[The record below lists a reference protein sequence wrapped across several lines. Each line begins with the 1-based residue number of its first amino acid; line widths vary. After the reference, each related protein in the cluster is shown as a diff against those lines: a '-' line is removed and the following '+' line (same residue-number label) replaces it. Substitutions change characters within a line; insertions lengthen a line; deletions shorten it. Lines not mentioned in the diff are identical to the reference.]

1 MNTSAGRAIVAT
13 FWAAALVLIGIAALD
28 CQLMAWRLDASG
40 VRNWTPQDTLIGL
53 AAVCGIAVGQ
63 LLFLTVVADR
73 LCPMAHW
80 EVRWLLKTLAL
91 VVFCGGVIGIGYECW
106 RLI

>member
-1 MNTSAGRAIVAT
+1 MSNSAGRAIIVT

-28 CQLMAWRLDASG
+28 CQMMAWRLDKSG
-40 VRNWTPQDTLIGL
+40 VRDWTAQDQLIGL
-53 AAVCGIAVGQ
+53 AAVCAIAVGQ
-63 LLFLTVVADR
+63 LLFLTAVADR

-80 EVRWLLKTLAL
+80 EVRWLLKTLAM
-91 VVFCGGVIGIGYECW
+91 VVSCGTAIGIGYECW

>member
-1 MNTSAGRAIVAT
+1 MSSSTGRAIIVT

-28 CQLMAWRLDASG
+28 CQLVAWRLDASR
-40 VRNWTPQDTLIGL
+40 VRAWTPQDNLIGL

-63 LLFLTVVADR
+63 LLFMAAVADK

-80 EVRWLLKTLAL
+80 EVRWLFKTLAM
-91 VVFCGGVIGIGYECW
+91 VVSCGAAIGIGYECW
-106 RLI
+106 KLI